1 MESNTWAKVDE
12 TILEFE
18 VQNPH
23 REGSAAYGKFEA
35 IKQCASV
42 GEAKLKGASTWD
54 LTEYYKK
61 GSLKVLVVAEPKA
74 KGWGGGSEKS

>member
-23 REGSAAYGKFEA
+23 REGSAAYSKFEA
-35 IKQCASV
+35 IKQCSSV
-42 GEAKLKGASTWD
+42 GEAKLREHRPGILQNTIRRD
-54 LTEYYKK
+54 R
-61 GSLKVLVVAEPKA
+61 
-74 KGWGGGSEKS
+74 